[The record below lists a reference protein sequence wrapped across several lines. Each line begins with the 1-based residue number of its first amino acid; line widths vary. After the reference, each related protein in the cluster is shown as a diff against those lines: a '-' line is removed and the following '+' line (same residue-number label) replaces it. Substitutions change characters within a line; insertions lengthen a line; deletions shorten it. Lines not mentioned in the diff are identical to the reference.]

1 MSIKVSVVIPNYN
14 GKEYLDKCI
23 SSLMVQDFNQFEI
36 IVVDDCSADQAF
48 DLCKEKYENSG
59 SATVSV
65 KFIKR
70 PVNGGFCAC
79 VNDGI
84 VNADGQYVLL
94 LNNDTEADISM
105 VGNLYKAICS
115 SNRVFS
121 VGAKMIQLHNK
132 ELLDDAG
139 DLYCIL
145 GWAFSPAKDKS
156 VSKYSKKARV
166 FACCGGCAIYRRDI
180 LLKLGMFDDNH
191 FAYLEDIDIGYR
203 AKLHGYI
210 NMYEPSAVVYHAGS
224 ATSGSRHNDFKV
236 RLAAK
241 NSIYLIF
248 KNMSS
253 WQFIINW
260 PMLMLGIFIK
270 IVYFSRKN
278 LGLSYIQGL
287 KQGFE
292 LCHSKKG
299 IQKKIDFSRIPLSR
313 VIAIECELV
322 INTFRRFF
330 G

>member
-14 GKEYLDKCI
+14 GKDYLDKCI
-23 SSLMVQDFNQFEI
+23 SSLLFQDFRWFEI
-36 IVVDDCSADQAF
+36 IVVDDCSQDQAF
-48 DLCKEKYENSG
+48 EECKNKYAGNKI
-59 SATVSV
+59 VPV

-70 PVNGGFCAC
+70 KINGGFCAC

-94 LNNDTEADISM
+94 LNNDTEADKSM
-105 VGNLYKAICS
+105 VGNLYKAICNN
-115 SNRVFS
+115 NRVFS

-132 ELLDDAG
+132 ELLDDTG
-139 DLYCIL
+139 DLYCLL
-145 GWAFSPAKDKS
+145 GWAFSPAKDKP
-156 VSKYSKKARV
+156 VSKYTRKAKV
-166 FACCGGCAIYRRDI
+166 FACCGGCAIYRRDL
-180 LLKLGMFDDNH
+180 LLKLGLFDDNH

-248 KNMSS
+248 KNMAY
-253 WQFIINW
+253 WQLLINW
-260 PMLMLGIFIK
+260 PMIVLGILIK
-270 IVYFSRKN
+270 LVYFTRKH
-278 LGLSYIQGL
+278 LGISYLQGL
-287 KQGFE
+287 RQGFA
-292 LCHSKKG
+292 LCHSRKG
-299 IQKKIDFSRIPLSR
+299 IQRRVAFKRIPLLR
-313 VIAIECELV
+313 VIGIECELI
-322 INTFRRFF
+322 INTFRRFL